1 MQDIWRTHLAQRRA
15 STLRGD
21 VSAMTGADCS
31 KRKKHEPK
39 KKRAARCCSRRL
51 EEMERKQQRTQ
62 QEASCPW
69 QMTML
74 RRANLDRPEAPLRRR
89 RRRRRPPVGG
99 SPLAASEGCSGRPP
113 SMRRTLSASNR
124 LQPSPRLAL
133 AAACSRPVRPSR
145 RLFCVGVRHSHARRE
160 QPQNRSWRRTRA
172 GTTADP
178 PPGWRGTAARTSRSP
193 SRSRAVRSGFP
204 GPSPLRLPLPA
215 TRMPPQCR
223 LSPAVTPVSPRLAAG
238 RSSGE
243 SEKRPA
249 LPPAGSAAA
258 RPPPPPARP
267 RWQPHAGLCRARS
280 RRRSRSLRPGVL
292 AAPPRLARP
301 PRHHAPSTTR
311 PTSRPAPPTPRNPC
325 RLLLLPPHAN
335 VHAALSTPIPA
346 PPAEQGLPDRWGG
359 RGGRGGGARSWRPRR
374 RRRGAIGCRQ
384 PDGRSRTG
392 LARTSAAADGRAVAG
407 EGTYVDSAAA
417 AAAAAAVARSRACE
431 TMTDV
436 RAMDLGRWALSRPRG
451 RAGMHACPG
460 CSAPLCFLPAPRSR
474 TAPPARPPA
483 WLPAAWG
490 MPRPRCPPQPMPAP
504 PSIRP
509 RAWLRSLRT
518 HNPPFASPPPPQAG
532 RLDCRSRRDPLSAR
546 LTDSTDPSTPQRPAD
561 PLIRLPSS
569 SWLAGTGTAD

>member
-258 RPPPPPARP
+258 RPPALAAACRAVSSAVSPAVSLAAAGRPRSPAPPRSSAPPPRTQHHETHITPCTTHAA
-267 RWQPHAGLCRARS
+267 QPLPPAAAASACKRARS
-280 RRRSRSLRPGVL
+280 TLDTHPCAPSRARV
-292 AAPPRLARP
+292 ARP
-301 PRHHAPSTTR
+301 LGRTWRTR
-311 PTSRPAPPTPRNPC
+311 RWCAQLATAETAAGGHRLSPAR
-325 RLLLLPPHAN
+325 R
-335 VHAALSTPIPA
+335 ALSHWPRA
-346 PPAEQGLPDRWGG
+346 DVSGGG
-359 RGGRGGGARSWRPRR
+359 RQSGCWRGHLRR
-374 RRRGAIGCRQ
+374 
-384 PDGRSRTG
+384 
-392 LARTSAAADGRAVAG
+392 
-407 EGTYVDSAAA
+407 
-417 AAAAAAVARSRACE
+417 
-431 TMTDV
+431 
-436 RAMDLGRWALSRPRG
+436 
-451 RAGMHACPG
+451 
-460 CSAPLCFLPAPRSR
+460 
-474 TAPPARPPA
+474 
-483 WLPAAWG
+483 
-490 MPRPRCPPQPMPAP
+490 
-504 PSIRP
+504 
-509 RAWLRSLRT
+509 
-518 HNPPFASPPPPQAG
+518 
-532 RLDCRSRRDPLSAR
+532 
-546 LTDSTDPSTPQRPAD
+546 
-561 PLIRLPSS
+561 
-569 SWLAGTGTAD
+569 